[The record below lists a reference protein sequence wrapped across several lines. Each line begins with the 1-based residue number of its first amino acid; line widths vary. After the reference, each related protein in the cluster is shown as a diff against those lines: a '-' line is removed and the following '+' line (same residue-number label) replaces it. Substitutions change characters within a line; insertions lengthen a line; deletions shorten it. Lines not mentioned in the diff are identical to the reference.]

1 MSVHYIDIKKRSSML
16 PFDKI
21 IAKYKKLG
29 CPEDVFNPCNIPLK
43 RNKYFVLLSER
54 SVGKTTNVILFGMC
68 AHEICGT
75 QIQYIRQHSDMITP
89 KTSRQ
94 LFDTILRYDY
104 VSKITGGRWSSVTYW
119 AAGWYYCN
127 TDDNGK
133 VTERAEKPFMYC
145 LGLNKAEDY
154 KSVYNAP
161 TGDIIIFDEFI
172 SRYYAQ
178 DEFILFCDVV
188 KTIIRDRQEPII
200 FMLGNTLDR
209 YNHYFSELEI
219 LNITTSIPIG
229 EHTETVTTKGT
240 PIYVEIVTREKT
252 PERLTFNKLFFGF
265 KNKKLGSITGEDW
278 AITPVQHIDDK
289 DADNRTVIYNY
300 IYIIVEGQLIQLEL
314 VRSDKYGTHVLAHMA
329 RKTYEDSRIYSVDLM
344 HDSRYRYRFGFDNL
358 DKLIWTLY
366 NRKKFYYANNLVGVL
381 VDKYVTYATKA
392 KSLY

>member
-1 MSVHYIDIKKRSSML
+1 MNML

-21 IAKYKKLG
+21 IKKYKKLG
-29 CPEDVFNPCNIPLK
+29 CPEDVFNPCNLPLK

-68 AHEICGT
+68 AREICGT

-104 VSKITGGRWSSVTYW
+104 VSKVTGGRWSSVTYW

-154 KSVYNAP
+154 KSVYNSP
-161 TGDIIIFDEFI
+161 TGDVVIYDEFV

-188 KTIIRDRQEPII
+188 KTIIRDRQQPII

-219 LNITTSIPIG
+219 LNITTSLPIG

-252 PERLTFNKLFFGF
+252 PERLSFNKMFFGF

-289 DADNRTVIYNY
+289 DAENRTVIYNY

-344 HDSRYRYRFGFDNL
+344 HDKRYRYRFGSDNL

-366 NRKKFYYANNLVGVL
+366 NRKKFYYATNLVGVL

>member
-1 MSVHYIDIKKRSSML
+1 MNML

-21 IAKYKKLG
+21 IKKYKKLG
-29 CPEDVFNPCNIPLK
+29 CPEDVYNPTTLPLK

-54 SVGKTTNVILFGMC
+54 SAGKTTNIILLGLC

-75 QIQYIRQHSDMITP
+75 QLQYIRQHSDMITP

-104 VSKITGGRWSSVTYW
+104 ISKVTGGRWHSVTYW

-154 KSVYNAP
+154 KSVYNSSL
-161 TGDIIIFDEFI
+161 GDWIIYDEFV
-172 SRYYAQ
+172 SRYYRQ
-178 DEFILFCDVV
+178 DEFIEFCDVV
-188 KTIIRDRQEPII
+188 KTIIRDRQEPVI

-209 YNHYFSELEI
+209 YNHYFAELEI
-219 LNITTSIPIG
+219 LNITTSLPVG
-229 EHTETVTTKGT
+229 EHTETITAKGT
-240 PIYVEIVTREKT
+240 PIYIEIVTKEKT
-252 PERLTFNKLFFGF
+252 PERLTFNRLFFGF
-265 KNKKLGSITGEDW
+265 KNKKLGAITGEDW

-289 DADNRTVIYNY
+289 DADSRS
-300 IYIIVEGQLIQLEL
+300 IIHKALYLIIEGQLLQLEL
-314 VRSDKYGTHVLAHMA
+314 AYSEKYGTHVLAHLA
-329 RKTYEDSRIYSVDLM
+329 KKPYPDSRIYSVELM
-344 HDSRYRYRFGFDNL
+344 EDKRYRYRFGFDEL

-366 NRKKFYYANNLVGVL
+366 ARKKFYYANNLVGVL

>member
-1 MSVHYIDIKKRSSML
+1 MNML

-21 IAKYKKLG
+21 IKKYKKLG
-29 CPEDVFNPCNIPLK
+29 CPEDVYNPTTLPLK

-54 SVGKTTNVILFGMC
+54 SVGKTTNIILLGLC

-75 QIQYIRQHSDMITP
+75 QLQYIRQHSDMITP

-104 VSKITGGRWSSVTYW
+104 ISKVTGGRWHSVTYW

-127 TDDNGK
+127 VDDNGK

-154 KSVYNAP
+154 KSVYNSP
-161 TGDIIIFDEFI
+161 LGDWIIYDEFV
-172 SRYYAQ
+172 SRYYRQ
-178 DEFILFCDVV
+178 DEFIEFCDVV
-188 KTIIRDRQEPII
+188 KTIIRDRQEPVI

-209 YNHYFSELEI
+209 YNHYFAELEI
-219 LNITTSIPIG
+219 LNITTSLPIG
-229 EHTETVTTKGT
+229 EHTETITAKGT
-240 PIYVEIVTREKT
+240 PIYIGIVTKEKT
-252 PERLTFNKLFFGF
+252 PERLTFNRLFFGF
-265 KNKKLGSITGEDW
+265 KNKKLGAITGEDW

-289 DADNRTVIYNY
+289 DADSRS
-300 IYIIVEGQLIQLEL
+300 IIHKALYLIIEGQLLQLEL
-314 VRSDKYGTHVLAHMA
+314 AYSEKYGTHVLAHLA
-329 RKTYEDSRIYSVDLM
+329 KKPYPDSRIYSVELM
-344 HDSRYRYRFGFDNL
+344 EDKRYRYRFGYDEL

-366 NRKKFYYANNLVGVL
+366 ARKKFYYANNLVGVL